1 MTKKIVVFSMVVC
14 VLQIAFVAGANAQSS
29 SMYTGTDW
37 KTMPDAIRSFFVIG
51 YGHGYSRGIRLAAS
65 LKSTDGK
72 GASAPQ
78 SAMEK
83 LYFRLVRGGND
94 KIQGWDA
101 IKDQMTLF
109 YQDFRNTPVCWGDA
123 ELIAILSLSGGAP
136 SDSEL
141 AAVRSEDARAG
152 CPN

>member
-1 MTKKIVVFSMVVC
+1 
-14 VLQIAFVAGANAQSS
+14 
-29 SMYTGTDW
+29 
-37 KTMPDAIRSFFVIG
+37 MPDAIRSFFVIG

-83 LYFRLVRGGND
+83 LYFRNVRGGID
-94 KIQGWDA
+94 KVQGWDT
-101 IKDQMTLF
+101 IKDQMSLF

-123 ELIAILSLSGGAP
+123 ELIAILSLSGAAP
-136 SDSEL
+136 SDAEL